1 MESLLKTEL
10 VNIIL
15 FSTYL
20 DGSIPLDDECI
31 QLRTSCHSTFK
42 KTHNSKKNKKKA
54 NSVASI
60 YWLKQVKH
68 IMVKGNTIDIFLPTN
83 EKQFIDV
90 LCMDGYCRTFCFISA
105 TAVQQLAYL

>member
-42 KTHNSKKNKKKA
+42 KAYNSKKKKEKRFGCIHLLTQ
-54 NSVASI
+54 ASEAH
-60 YWLKQVKH
+60 Y
-68 IMVKGNTIDIFLPTN
+68 G
-83 EKQFIDV
+83 
-90 LCMDGYCRTFCFISA
+90 
-105 TAVQQLAYL
+105 